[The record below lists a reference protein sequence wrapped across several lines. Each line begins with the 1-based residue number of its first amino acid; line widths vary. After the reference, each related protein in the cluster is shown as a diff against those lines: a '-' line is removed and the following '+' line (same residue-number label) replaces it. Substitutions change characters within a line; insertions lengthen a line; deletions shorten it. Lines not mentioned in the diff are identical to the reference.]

1 MGSVQADGVD
11 TCLEKMGKTLKTMT
25 STAIKYHYLNFVF
38 KACLLLCLMKF
49 IDAKPTKEG
58 TTVVESPP
66 SGYVLNIIADL
77 GTILKQ
83 RYNKDSRFG
92 NSESS
97 TEDSEKRG
105 IDFGLG
111 RGYSGSQAARH
122 MLGLQ
127 QVNFAGG
134 PGKKKRSG
142 PGATNPVMLALPI
155 YQTSAINML

>member
-1 MGSVQADGVD
+1 MVAATLLIGSSVGAPAN
-11 TCLEKMGKTLKTMT
+11 EK
-25 STAIKYHYLNFVF
+25 
-38 KACLLLCLMKF
+38 
-49 IDAKPTKEG
+49 
-58 TTVVESPP
+58 PP
-66 SGYVLNIIADL
+66 LAGAGDPHPGYVLNIIADL

-83 RYNKDSRFG
+83 RQKDLRYVST
-92 NSESS
+92 EST

-127 QVNFAGG
+127 QASFAGG

-142 PGATNPVMLALPI
+142 KTENRREVSSVIITLPV
-155 YQTSAINML
+155 QEE